1 VWFHNTTS
9 LMRSPRL
16 KGPIATLDLRHF
28 PLIEGVVVEDWSN
41 SPRLF
46 RVPVSE
52 HDEGIAEILT
62 GLIQMGAGAGTT
74 VLTVVPETVLEE
86 DFLNLAIQVCEFQ
99 TVFAIPALGR

>member
-1 VWFHNTTS
+1 MKADHERLGRRVPNLDLPIRCHSKGCTDWFYVVPSDAGSLIVWFHNTTS

-46 RVPVSE
+46 RVLVSE
-52 HDEGIAEILT
+52 HDEGL
-62 GLIQMGAGAGTT
+62 LR
-74 VLTVVPETVLEE
+74 
-86 DFLNLAIQVCEFQ
+86 F
-99 TVFAIPALGR
+99 

>member
-1 VWFHNTTS
+1 VWFRNTAS

-62 GLIQMGAGAGTT
+62 GLIQMG
-74 VLTVVPETVLEE
+74 
-86 DFLNLAIQVCEFQ
+86 LALVQSS
-99 TVFAIPALGR
+99 